1 MSSSSSNK
9 NSSSDQLNSSNHES
23 KESLNFHRN
32 KTIESNTDG
41 GFSQGCRKVF
51 NSGKKKISGI
61 TDLSAIDVIEEI
73 SDCQEDSTLK

>member
-9 NSSSDQLNSSNHES
+9 NSNSDQQTNSNHES
-23 KESLNFHRN
+23 KESLNFHPN
-32 KTIESNTDG
+32 AKVESNTDG

-51 NSGKKKISGI
+51 DSGKKKISGI

>member
-41 GFSQGCRKVF
+41 GFSQGCSRVLD
-51 NSGKKKISGI
+51 SSEKKMSGI
-61 TDLSAIDVIEEI
+61 TDLSAIDEI
-73 SDCQEDSTLK
+73 NYCREDSTLN